1 MNKKIDILIHHKIHE
16 LRGIKIILD
25 FDLAKL
31 YDVPTKVLK
40 QSLRRNR
47 TRFPE
52 DFLFELTE
60 TEWQN
65 LRSQIVTS
73 SWGGKRYRPVAFTEY
88 GVATLSGL
96 LNSETAVKMNIEIV
110 RSFIQLRKSAIQH
123 SDLND
128 KIQKMERHYN
138 RKFAD
143 IEQALDFLI
152 QEKSKEQEY
161 SQRRRIGFK
170 NTKN

>member
-1 MNKKIDILIHHKIHE
+1 M
-16 LRGIKIILD
+16 
-25 FDLAKL
+25 
-31 YDVPTKVLK
+31 
-40 QSLRRNR
+40 
-47 TRFPE
+47 
-52 DFLFELTE
+52 
-60 TEWQN
+60 
-65 LRSQIVTS
+65 TS
-73 SWGGKRYRPVAFTEY
+73 SWGGKRYHPVAFTEY
-88 GVATLSGL
+88 GVAMLSGL

-143 IEQALDFLI
+143 TEQALDFLI

-161 SQRRRIGFK
+161 S
-170 NTKN
+170 

>member
-1 MNKKIDILIHHKIHE
+1 
-16 LRGIKIILD
+16 
-25 FDLAKL
+25 
-31 YDVPTKVLK
+31 
-40 QSLRRNR
+40 
-47 TRFPE
+47 
-52 DFLFELTE
+52 
-60 TEWQN
+60 
-65 LRSQIVTS
+65 
-73 SWGGKRYRPVAFTEY
+73 
-88 GVATLSGL
+88 
-96 LNSETAVKMNIEIV
+96 MNIEIV

-123 SDLND
+123 SDMND